1 MRPIWEGH
9 LKLSLVSCPVA
20 LFGATSR
27 SDDIHFHLIH
37 KKTNH
42 RVRMV
47 PTDPELGPVER
58 KDLVRGFE
66 TSKDHYVVL
75 TDEEIAAAR
84 IPSTKAI
91 DIDRF
96 VGVEEIDRIYWNDP
110 YYLVPD
116 GKVGM
121 EAYLVIREAMKSAG
135 KIALGRLVLHTR
147 ERVVAIEPRGKGL
160 LLSTLRSEDEVR
172 DDSEFFDRIPAG
184 KGDKNMVDIA
194 TKIIEQQEAGFDP
207 SKFVDRY
214 EEALRKVIARKG
226 KGKSVVAPPPE
237 EEERVVDLMEALK
250 RSLGGGGEK
259 SARAE
264 RFIAAQK
271 LQPKSGAK
279 PKAKAKVAAK
289 RKKKAA

>member
-20 LFGATSR
+20 LYGATSR
-27 SDDIHFHLIH
+27 SNDVRFHFIH
-37 KKTNH
+37 KKTHH
-42 RVRMV
+42 RIRMV
-47 PTDPELGPVER
+47 PHDPELGPVER

-66 TSKDHYVVL
+66 ATKNRYVVL
-75 TDEEIAAAR
+75 TDAEIAAAR

-96 VGVEEIDRIYWNDP
+96 VGVDEIDRIYWNDP

-116 GKVGM
+116 GTVGL

-160 LLSTLRSEDEVR
+160 LLSTLRAEDEVR
-172 DDSEFFDRIPAG
+172 DDAEFFDRIPAG
-184 KGDKNMVDIA
+184 KGDRKMIDIA
-194 TKIIEQQEAGFDP
+194 TRIIEQQEAEFDP
-207 SKFVDRY
+207 SKFTDRY
-214 EEALRKVIARKG
+214 EAALRKVIARKG

-237 EEERVVDLMEALK
+237 EEEKVVDLMEALK
-250 RSLGGGGEK
+250 RSLGSGGEK

-271 LQPKSGAK
+271 
-279 PKAKAKVAAK
+279 PKAKAKAK
-289 RKKKAA
+289 GVKRRKKAA

>member
-1 MRPIWEGH
+1 M
-9 LKLSLVSCPVA
+9 
-20 LFGATSR
+20 
-27 SDDIHFHLIH
+27 
-37 KKTNH
+37 
-42 RVRMV
+42 
-47 PTDPELGPVER
+47 
-58 KDLVRGFE
+58 
-66 TSKDHYVVL
+66 
-75 TDEEIAAAR
+75 
-84 IPSTKAI
+84 
-91 DIDRF
+91 
-96 VGVEEIDRIYWNDP
+96 
-110 YYLVPD
+110 
-116 GKVGM
+116 
-121 EAYLVIREAMKSAG
+121 
-135 KIALGRLVLHTR
+135 LHTR